1 MVKAYLFLC
10 IMLILFVIAAIEW
23 CGKSETKRPIQ
34 VMLGPGKQIKV
45 QNERGNKNYRTID
58 LKRVQKLNIQISPD
72 RQRRYCVIKFEREYD
87 LVMRFDDEGLRTEF
101 VSDLES
107 WLGSTEVGVGRER
120 FEVKEA
126 QLLKDAIT
134 KGQRQ
139 KLLERFFRVAFAQV

>member
-1 MVKAYLFLC
+1 MANLFYQ
-10 IMLILFVIAAIEW
+10 ILILFLISAIEW

-58 LKRVQKLNIQISPD
+58 LKHIPKLDLEISPD
-72 RQRRYCVIKFEREYD
+72 RQRRYCVIKFDREYD
-87 LVMRFDDEGLRTEF
+87 LVMRFDDEELRTEF

-120 FEVKEA
+120 HEVKEA
-126 QLLKDAIT
+126 ELLKNAIT

-139 KLLERFFRVAFAQV
+139 KLLESFFRVAFAQVGCL